1 MLRVATLV
9 ALFVPF
15 PCAWAFQAP
24 ASGGLAEARAALSA
38 ARFTQAADL
47 FAAVIAQEPA
57 NAEAYY
63 GVVRALLGA
72 RRPQEAYTY
81 AEQGLQRAPQNAET
95 EDAAGI
101 ALVRKGELVKAEAHF
116 RAALKLRGNDP
127 AALQGMAS
135 IFSVISKNKTA
146 RALTLQAYAQAPNDP
161 SLMQAHAYTLKGA
174 DRIQALERVLALLD
188 PASEEARNLHARIA
202 VEKAAA
208 GRELGRLI
216 TPYES
221 TRVKMFWIM
230 DGLNKR
236 RGVHLRVQFNQ
247 RQTLRLLL
255 DTGASGISIA
265 PKAAEKAGLQALGGE
280 GRDAKGIGDDKAGTA
295 FEYLAA
301 EVRIGDVAFADYP
314 IAVFKGAQSADF
326 DGLIGADVFRQF
338 VIGVDFSGLELT
350 LDARPG
356 LLSDQNEPADAADT
370 VPKGFFRVLRFG
382 NHMALPASAN
392 GEPPVIFLI
401 DSGATNNLIDVAIAR
416 KASKIYKDDRTT
428 VRGVQGKVTEVN
440 RANDISLAFAG
451 FRQSNPDL
459 IAIDLTKM
467 SDDMGVGFAGILG
480 MPVLSQMKLTI
491 DYREGVIRMEPQPQ
505 PLPR

>member
-1 MLRVATLV
+1 LT
-9 ALFVPF
+9 
-15 PCAWAFQAP
+15 
-24 ASGGLAEARAALSA
+24 A
-38 ARFTQAADL
+38 ARFPQAADL
-47 FAAVIAQEPA
+47 FAAEIAKEPA

-72 RRPQEAYTY
+72 RRPAEAYAY
-81 AEQGLQRAPQNAET
+81 AEQGLQRAPENAAT

-127 AALQGMAS
+127 AALAHFRAALKLRGNDPAALQGMAS
-135 IFSVISKNKTA
+135 IFSIISKYKTA

-161 SLMQAHAYTLKGA
+161 VLMRAHANTLTGG
-174 DRIQALERVLALLD
+174 DRIQALAEVLALLD
-188 PASEEARNLHARIA
+188 PASEEARDLHARIA
-202 VEKAAA
+202 AEKAAA
-208 GRELGRLI
+208 GRELRRLI

-255 DTGASGISIA
+255 DTGASGISIS
-265 PKAAEKAGLQALGGE
+265 PKAAEKAGLQVLGGE
-280 GRDAKGIGDDKAGTA
+280 GSAAKGIGDDKAGTA

-314 IAVFKGAQSADF
+314 VAVFRGAQSADF

-338 VIGVDFSGLELT
+338 VIGVDFAGLELS
-350 LDARPG
+350 LDTRAG
-356 LLSDQNEPADAADT
+356 ALKDQDQAADAADT

-382 NHMALPASAN
+382 NHLALPTSVN
-392 GEPPVIFLI
+392 GEAPFIFLV
-401 DSGATNNLIDVAIAR
+401 DSGSTENMIDTAIAR
-416 KASKIYKDDRTT
+416 KPSKIYKDDRTI
-428 VRGVQGKVTEVN
+428 VKGVQGKVTQIN

-451 FRQSNPDL
+451 FRQNNPDL
-459 IAIDLTKM
+459 IAIDLTKV
-467 SDDMGVGFAGILG
+467 SDGMGVAFAGILG

-491 DYREGVIRMEPQPQ
+491 DYREGAIRMEAQPQ
-505 PLPR
+505 PR